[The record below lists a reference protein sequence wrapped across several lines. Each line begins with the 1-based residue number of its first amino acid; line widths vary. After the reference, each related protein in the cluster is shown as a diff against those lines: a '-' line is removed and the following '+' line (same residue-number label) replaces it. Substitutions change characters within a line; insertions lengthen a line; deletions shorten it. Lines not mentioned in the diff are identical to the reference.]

1 MTNLENYSVCKVHSF
16 VKNYYVPTILKN
28 HVYDMTT
35 GISLCGSVNMN
46 HDRYDVEEC
55 DEVVECKA
63 CAKAFAKIKT
73 AAAAESASW
82 AAAEQAVEVAA
93 DPEFYKKAAAAQAA
107 SWAAAEAAESAAAE
121 AAKTETAPNPSYLLH
136 IISELSQAAMN
147 LRYVEAT
154 CNNDDEYANVLTAAQ
169 CNELDN
175 MFERLQDILKALGK

>member
-1 MTNLENYSVCKVHSF
+1 MTNLENYTVCKVHSF
-16 VKNYYVPTILKN
+16 VKNYYAPTILKN

-35 GISLCGSVNMN
+35 DISLCGSVNMN
-46 HDRYDVEEC
+46 NDRYDVEQC

-63 CAKAFAKIKT
+63 CAKAYDKIKS

-82 AAAEQAVEVAA
+82 AAAETETVETETV
-93 DPEFYKKAAAAQAA
+93 E
-107 SWAAAEAAESAAAE
+107 
-121 AAKTETAPNPSYLLH
+121 KTEQAEH

-154 CNNDDEYANVLTAAQ
+154 CNNDDEYANVLTAEQ